1 MVQIRPPKNRTTA
14 AKDIRAKNY
23 VNRLPKARRGQQIG
37 VGTAGGAVSGRTA
50 AGRVLGGWAD
60 TRWLGGQK
68 NAKGGW
74 YMGQETNAAL
84 RRKLRTQRAAYEE
97 LLGLAGAIMAAL
109 CVRRGDGGTLRLP
122 KQDVHDALTRYEFAA
137 AAEGEDYVLSYR
149 ERGT

>member
-14 AKDIRAKNY
+14 AKESRVKHY
-23 VNRLPKARRGQQIG
+23 VNRSPEEAQGQQMG
-37 VGTAGGAVSGRTA
+37 VDA
-50 AGRVLGGWAD
+50 AGSAMAD
-60 TRWLGGQK
+60 ARWLGGQK

-109 CVRRGDGGTLRLP
+109 CVRRGNGGTLRLP